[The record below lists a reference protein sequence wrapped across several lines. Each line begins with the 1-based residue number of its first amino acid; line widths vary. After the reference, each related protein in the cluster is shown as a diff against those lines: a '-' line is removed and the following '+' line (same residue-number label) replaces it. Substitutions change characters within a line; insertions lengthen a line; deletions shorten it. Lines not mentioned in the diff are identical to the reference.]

1 MPDAP
6 VKGSLILMVDDEEP
20 IIKTT
25 SMILDKLGYRVISS
39 GTGREAIDIYREKH
53 GEISLVMLDLIMPG
67 MTGMEIFRELKKI
80 SPDVKV
86 LLTSGMTQDE
96 MVGNMLREG
105 VAGILRKPFTINMLI
120 STLENLKNK

>member
-1 MPDAP
+1 MPDKS
-6 VKGSLILMVDDEEP
+6 VKDLILMVDDEEP

-39 GTGREAIDIYREKH
+39 GTGQEAVEIFREKH

-80 SPDVKV
+80 SPGVKV
-86 LLTSGMTQDE
+86 LLTSGMTRYDIE
-96 MVGNMLREG
+96 RNMLSEG

-120 STLENLKNK
+120 SELENLKK